1 MIERDLQEWE
11 EYDARLS
18 DDIPVAHRAPATQQT
33 PSGFRQAS
41 FETHGALE
49 SPFLLG
55 NAAETAAGTEGER
68 TVVQEPET
76 ESEAE
81 AFYNAD
87 RPESLVDEGDG
98 RGWRGESFEF
108 DPYAAIR
115 PAMSPEH
122 ANLPADEVTLILGHL
137 PASVVLH
144 QLLNSPEMQQATVAS
159 ILGSGARRSVKLNGS
174 DVSIPAYLRM
184 VSRLCGEV
192 AEQTETPRTSAVA
205 VVPAPKPAAGTSTPD
220 PRPDGIDVYELN
232 DLPSWSD
239 IRAAGITFL
248 IHKSGDG
255 TNVKP
260 DTKFSDRYR
269 DTRANGFIRGS
280 FHYYRHTHVPS
291 GGTVQANNTVD
302 RVHRLGPGDLAP
314 ALDFEVKALGLG
326 AAEPTATVWR
336 AELESYLDTLETKL
350 GRIPMI
356 YTRTNAWSAHL
367 SGKPDYR
374 AADFSRFGDYPLW
387 VIYYALAFDTKTV
400 TVQDKEGHDQSL
412 IVHFDADSAPARKDF
427 PEGPTGDSFYRKA
440 SAMWVAMAW
449 AGGERL
455 YSRRLT
461 ANPPATAI
469 PAPWRSNWFLFQY
482 TQYTPSSMQRHGF
495 TRDYKVDFDVTN
507 GGIHVLRGGADLGHT
522 APHRVGNLNCI
533 VYGEPD
539 GRVHLLEYLSGRWVD
554 DIANNISA
562 NISGTL
568 PLAVGDP
575 TAVGLGNEQVI
586 AYRSVDGRVHALM
599 RNIASPNASWQVVDI
614 TGISGID
621 AFGDPC
627 VLVFQNAIHLVY
639 WGENDTQVHVSCVNG
654 RWQAES
660 FVDQAA
666 GNAPSRIS
674 GSAAS
679 YVHQNAFH
687 VVSRSRDAGH
697 LFDFTAPNAAP
708 LDLTA
713 ASHDAN
719 GHAPP
724 AATYRPATYTRRGQA
739 PRIAF
744 RALRGHIWQIERD
757 TLNATNLSAAAN
769 APNAAGSPT
778 AVAADTVH
786 ILYRGIDG
794 RINEIFDDGG
804 AWRTRQVC
812 SAAAASDPT
821 AYIADGAGAAA
832 TFRKLNG
839 GIHIAR
845 FVNGAW
851 TCEDP
856 T

>member
-11 EYDARLS
+11 EYDARLW
-18 DDIPVAHRAPATQQT
+18 DDIPVAHRAPEARQT
-33 PSGFRQAS
+33 AGRFPQAS
-41 FETHGALE
+41 FETPGALE
-49 SPFLLG
+49 GPFLLG
-55 NAAETAAGTEGER
+55 NTAETATGTEGEL
-68 TVVQEPET
+68 
-76 ESEAE
+76 A
-81 AFYNAD
+81 
-87 RPESLVDEGDG
+87 
-98 RGWRGESFEF
+98 
-108 DPYAAIR
+108 
-115 PAMSPEH
+115 
-122 ANLPADEVTLILGHL
+122 
-137 PASVVLH
+137 
-144 QLLNSPEMQQATVAS
+144 
-159 ILGSGARRSVKLNGS
+159 
-174 DVSIPAYLRM
+174 
-184 VSRLCGEV
+184 
-192 AEQTETPRTSAVA
+192 
-205 VVPAPKPAAGTSTPD
+205 PAPRPAAGTATPD

-232 DLPSWSD
+232 DIPSWSD

-255 TNVKP
+255 TNVHP
-260 DTKFSDRYR
+260 DRKFLDRYR

-280 FHYYRHTHVPS
+280 FHYYRHTKVPS

-302 RVHRLGPGDLAP
+302 RVRRLGPGDLAP
-314 ALDFEVKALGLG
+314 ALDFEQQALGPG
-326 AAEPTATVWR
+326 AAEPNATVWR

-356 YTRTNAWSAHL
+356 YTRRNAWSAHL
-367 SGKPDYR
+367 SGKP
-374 AADFSRFGDYPLW
+374 AVDFSHFGDYPLW
-387 VIYYALAFDTKTV
+387 VIYYALAFGTKTV
-400 TVQDKEGHDQSL
+400 TVQDQDGHDQSL

-427 PEGPTGDSFYRKA
+427 AVGTTGDSFYRKA
-440 SAMWVAMAW
+440 SAMWVDMAW

-455 YSRRLT
+455 YRSRLT
-461 ANPPATAI
+461 ANPPAAAI

-482 TQYTPSSMQRHGF
+482 TQYTPSSMRRHGF
-495 TRDYKVDFDVTN
+495 TRDYKVDFNVTN

-533 VYGEPD
+533 VYAEPD

-568 PLAVGDP
+568 PLAFGDP
-575 TAVGLGNEQVI
+575 AAVGLGNEQVI
-586 AYRSVDGRVHALM
+586 AYRSVDGRVHALT
-599 RNIASPNASWQVVDI
+599 RNIARPNASWQVVDI

-708 LDLTA
+708 QDLTA

-719 GHAPP
+719 GHSPP

-739 PRIAF
+739 PRIVF

-757 TLNATNLSAAAN
+757 TLNATDLSAAAN

-786 ILYRGIDG
+786 ILYHGIDG

-821 AYIADGAGAAA
+821 AYIADGASPAAA
-832 TFRKLNG
+832 FRKLNG

-851 TCEDP
+851 TCEDA